1 MVSQLTWFIGRRF
14 FFSGN
19 HSRLTS
25 FISFLAMAGLVL
37 GVGLLIIVLSVMNGF
52 DREMRERILS
62 IVPHVQLFE
71 AGGVANWRAL
81 AEQVEEVPGVIE
93 ATPFTQLHGMLSFRG
108 KVEAVSLLGLQPGA
122 IDGALLAALPEN
134 VDSFLGQGNILLPR
148 TIANA
153 MGIDTGDRL
162 TLIVPRT
169 GDSGQSLAPKAQAL
183 RVAGIFNTHTA
194 EDNGLAIVHL
204 ATANTFKNLGDRPQG
219 LRLRLD
225 DVFTARDTGYAL
237 LRQLPGNISFIDWL
251 QTHGNLYQAIQMS
264 RQLVGLLVFLI
275 IAIAVFNVISMM
287 VMTVVDKKA
296 AIAILKTQGVS
307 NGRILAIFCV
317 QGSLIGISG
326 CLLGLLL
333 GVPAALNMSSLVAGL
348 EQLLGFHFLNAE
360 IYPIDYLPSQLLWRD
375 VVTIVGV
382 ALALNFVATLYP
394 AWKAM
399 RVRPASILRYE

>member
-1 MVSQLTWFIGRRF
+1 MVNQLTWFIGRRF
-14 FFSGN
+14 FFSRN

-37 GVGLLIIVLSVMNGF
+37 GVGLLIVVLSVMNGF

-71 AGGVANWRAL
+71 AGGVANWQAL
-81 AEQVEEVPGVIE
+81 AERVSTVPGVLE

-108 KVEAVSLLGLQPGA
+108 QVEAVSLLGLEPGA
-122 IDGALLAALPEN
+122 IDGALAAALPDGIE
-134 VDSFLGQGNILLPR
+134 SRLGQDSILVPQ
-148 TIANA
+148 TIARA
-153 MGIDTGDRL
+153 LGVDVGDRL

-169 GDSGQSLAPKAQAL
+169 SDSGQSLAPKAQAL
-183 RVAGIFNTHTA
+183 AVVGVFNTHTA
-194 EDNGLAIVHL
+194 EDNGLAIVHVQ
-204 ATANTFKNLGDRPQG
+204 TANALKGLGDRPQG

-225 DVFTARDTGYAL
+225 DVFSARDTGYLL
-237 LRQLPGNISFIDWL
+237 LRQLPGDISFIDWL

-296 AIAILKTQGVS
+296 AIAILKTQGAS
-307 NGRILAIFCV
+307 NARVLAIFCV

-333 GVPAALNMSSLVAGL
+333 GVPAALNISALVAAV
-348 EQLLGFHFLNAE
+348 ERLLGVHFLNAE
-360 IYPIDYLPSQLLWRD
+360 IYPIDYLPSQLLWID
-375 VVTIVGV
+375 VLTIVGV
-382 ALALNFVATLYP
+382 ALVLNFIATLYP

>member
-1 MVSQLTWFIGRRF
+1 MANQVTWFIGRRF

-52 DREMRERILS
+52 DREMRQRILA
-62 IVPHVQLFE
+62 IVPHIQLFE
-71 AGGVANWRAL
+71 AGGVADWQGL
-81 AEQVEEVPGVIE
+81 AKQVEEIPGVLQ
-93 ATPFTQLHGMLSFRG
+93 ATPFTQLQGMVNFRG

-122 IDGALLAALPEN
+122 IDQALVAVLPEN
-134 VDSFLGQGNILLPR
+134 VNEKLGPGHVMLSRSMADALNIEAGER
-148 TIANA
+148 V
-153 MGIDTGDRL
+153 

-169 GDSGQSLAPKAQAL
+169 GSSGESLAPRAQAL
-183 RVAGIFNTHTA
+183 EVADIFNTHTA
-194 EDNGLAIVHL
+194 EDTGLAIVHL
-204 ATANTFKNLGDRPQG
+204 ETANSLKNLDQRPQG
-219 LRLRLD
+219 LRLRLA
-225 DVFTARDTGYAL
+225 DVFSARDTGYSL
-237 LRQLPGNISFIDWL
+237 LRRLPGNISFIDWV

-296 AIAILKTQGVS
+296 AIAILKTQGAS
-307 NGRILAIFCV
+307 NGKILAIFCV
-317 QGSLIGISG
+317 QGSLIGVSG
-326 CLLGLLL
+326 CVLGLLL
-333 GVPAALNMSSLVAGL
+333 GVPAALYMSSLVAGL
-348 EQLLGFHFLNAE
+348 ENILGIHFLNAE
-360 IYPIDYLPSQLLWRD
+360 IYPIDYLPSQLLWSD
-375 VVTIVGV
+375 VLTVVGV
-382 ALALNFVATLYP
+382 ALVLNFVATLYP